1 MRVPHVLALS
11 SLLASL
17 PGQGLTL
24 LEGAAP
30 TALDVRVLDENNP
43 TGTGT
48 LLLTGVQILDIERA
62 GRTADEELRAD
73 IARRTVRN
81 GFIRIELPGGGRLF
95 RYQRSAGQ
103 MFGFLLVPA
112 DGLASVL
119 FETAALPGFLD
130 PFLDRIGIAPDGRH
144 AVLPLTNG
152 GFRVAKLDGSTFAST
167 GTATRF
173 VALANTIDPAS
184 VMVGRSQVFL
194 ATEDDRVFRCAIADG
209 GLPVDCTPPLG
220 PNDRLKP
227 ELALSGDGSTVAFLA
242 GPQNLYRIWLLRET
256 GTAAMLP
263 PPASK
268 YEEPNYLP
276 ENAGHPHLLL
286 NHDASRLFYVD
297 AAVRD
302 ELHLLDTSG
311 VLPDLQITESAIFQP
326 YIGIHILPS
335 FRGTR
340 LVAAIGDLNR
350 MDWFS
355 AELNGNGGQVVNLT
369 GTGSLA
375 QPFPAGTIDPLLAG
389 SLGNGAILA
398 TEVTAGGLQLRQ
410 IDPTTATST
419 VLGSVSE
426 SPVAGS
432 AFTGAP
438 DLLVRSAQHRLFV
451 GNTGALL
458 ATTPVGIMLT
468 PPARGPVL
476 SATWVHIVGD
486 FGIPTFYLPDGT
498 IFTSNIEQGIRQ
510 LVMTQAG
517 GCFVNGNALLYVAP
531 GVFAP
536 LPRPAAAV
544 RWCISGA
551 GG

>member
-1 MRVPHVLALS
+1 MHALPVLALG

-17 PGQGLTL
+17 SAQGLTL
-24 LEGAAP
+24 FEGATP
-30 TALDVRVLDENNP
+30 TALDVRVLAEGNP
-43 TGTGT
+43 GGPGT
-48 LLLTGVQILDIERA
+48 LLLSAVEILDIEHS
-62 GRTADEELRAD
+62 GRTADEELRGD
-73 IARRTVRN
+73 IARRTVRH
-81 GFIRIELPGGGRLF
+81 GFTRIELPGGGRLF
-95 RYQRSAGQ
+95 RYRRNGGQ
-103 MFGFLLVPA
+103 TFGFLLVPA
-112 DGLASVL
+112 NGLASVL
-119 FETAALPGFLD
+119 FEAAVLPGNLD
-130 PFLDRIGIAPDGRH
+130 PFLERIGVAYDGLH

-152 GFRVAKLDGSTFAST
+152 GFRIARLDGGTFAST

-173 VALANTIDPAS
+173 IATNDGVEPLS
-184 VMVGRSQVFL
+184 MMVGRTHAFY
-194 ATEDDRVFRCAIADG
+194 ADERDRVFRCALTDG
-209 GLPVDCTPPLG
+209 GTPVDCTPPLG
-220 PNDRLKP
+220 SNDRLKP
-227 ELALSGDGSTVAFLA
+227 EFALAGDGSAVAFIA
-242 GPQNLYRIWLLRET
+242 GPQNLYRLWLLRET

-355 AELNGNGGQVVNLT
+355 AELNGGGGQVINLT
-369 GTGSLA
+369 GTGSLT
-375 QPFPAGTIDPLLAG
+375 QPFPAGTIDPTQAG
-389 SLGNGAILA
+389 NLGNGAILA
-398 TEVTAGGLQLRQ
+398 TEVTANGLQLRQ
-410 IDPTTATST
+410 IDPTAATSSL
-419 VLGSVSE
+419 LGAVDE
-426 SPVAGS
+426 SPVAGN

-438 DLLVRSAQHRLFV
+438 DLLVRGPQQRLFL
-451 GNTGALL
+451 GDTGALL
-458 ATTPVGIMLT
+458 ATAPAGILLT
-468 PPARGPVL
+468 PPARGPVF

-498 IFTSNIEQGIRQ
+498 VFTADIEHGVRQ
-510 LVMTQAG
+510 LVMTAAG
-517 GCFVNGNALLYVAP
+517 GCVINGNPARYLGP
-531 GVFAP
+531 GTSAP
-536 LPRPAAAV
+536 LPSSTTAI
-544 RWCISGA
+544 RWVVSGA